1 MDAPL
6 CLPRI
11 SALAAGLEI
20 CSPKRLIPGT
30 VALYSRVFFSHSNG
44 FAIEANQEVI
54 MTGKRNYFPC
64 VDLKNL
70 HIPLT

>member
-1 MDAPL
+1 
-6 CLPRI
+6 
-11 SALAAGLEI
+11 
-20 CSPKRLIPGT
+20 
-30 VALYSRVFFSHSNG
+30 VFFSHSNG